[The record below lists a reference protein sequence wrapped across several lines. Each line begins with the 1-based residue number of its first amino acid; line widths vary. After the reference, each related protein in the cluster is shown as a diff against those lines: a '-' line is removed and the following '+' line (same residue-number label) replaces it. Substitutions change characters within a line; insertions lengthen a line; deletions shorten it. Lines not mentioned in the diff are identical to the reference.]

1 VTQTALHAT
10 CGAIVAALRTAPAIA
25 PQVDRVRLKPWP
37 TSVSNSVVVR
47 PAEATRTPVPF
58 SPADHSVWQLRI
70 SVDCYGR
77 ANRGANTT
85 AEDAA
90 DAQLQAAYSRLMAD
104 PSLGGALLGL
114 EPVGVSYDFDEAGDP
129 PTACASLVLI
139 ARCQA
144 APSFT

>member
-1 VTQTALHAT
+1 VTQTALHAA
-10 CGAIVAALRTAPAIA
+10 CGALVAALRTAPAVA
-25 PQVDRVRLKPWP
+25 PQVDRVRLHPWP
-37 TSVSNSVVVR
+37 AAAVSGVVVR

-58 SPADHSVWQLRI
+58 SAADHSVWQLRV

-77 ANRGANTT
+77 ANRSTNTT

-104 PSLGGALLGL
+104 PSLGGSLLGL
-114 EPVGVSYDFDEAGDP
+114 EPVGVSYDFDESGDP

-139 ARCQA
+139 ARLQA